1 MAPPPVAGA
10 GYSGKPLAEK
20 LGIRPGNRLIVIDAP
35 HGWVGSVLTVPY
47 GVRVGGLR
55 MRSADVILL
64 FTLSRST
71 LEARRHGVLARLPA
85 TGSLW
90 VAWPKRSG
98 PISTDLTEDVVRAA
112 LLPAGVV
119 DVKVAA
125 LDATW
130 SGLKFVVR
138 TATRSAWPRP
148 GGATPSGR

>member
-1 MAPPPVAGA
+1 MAPPVASA

-20 LGIRPGNRLIVIDAP
+20 LGIRPGNRLIVVDAP
-35 HGWVGSVLTVPY
+35 HGWVGSVLTVPH

-64 FTLSRST
+64 FTPSRST

-90 VAWPKRSG
+90 VAWPKRSR
-98 PISTDLTEDVVRAA
+98 PISTDVTEDVVRAA
-112 LLPAGVV
+112 FLPGGLV

-138 TATRSAWPRP
+138 TAVRSAWPHP
-148 GGATPSGR
+148 GAAGPGP